1 MLKKNTL
8 SMGLE
13 MWLLATILFLVEFVR
28 GAALISFIPIYGK
41 NILFIPVAMI
51 GVAVTAHYLTDTVLK
66 SVIGYLLDRF
76 SIRFIVHTG
85 LLITCAG
92 MFLFQYAHTAWV
104 FVLASALYGIGISPI
119 WIVCLTKVTE
129 ENRATQMGFLY
140 TIWLVGMGLGPVV
153 CNLVI
158 EHYPILTYWILVALS
173 ILAWVLSLFMT
184 NKKVNQVRAIPFRE
198 QLMILKDRLRAMKP
212 LLPGMILQTTGASM
226 IVPILPSFA
235 EESLHLTNTE
245 YTLLL
250 LFGGACTVIG
260 LIPMGRLS
268 DRFGKK
274 WFLVL
279 GFLIFAF
286 ALFSISQGP
295 SLGMAYVWAI
305 VLGIS
310 YAAVLPAWNALLA
323 QYVPPAQQGLGWG
336 IFSTVEGIGV
346 MIGPVL
352 GGYLASV
359 MSTQQVVLISSILF
373 GLIALFYVFFPFRL
387 LAHQPTRR
395 K

>member
-1 MLKKNTL
+1 MIKKDRL
-8 SMGLE
+8 SLGRE
-13 MWLLATILFLVEFVR
+13 VWLLAIILFFVEFVR

-41 NILFIPVAMI
+41 EVLYINVAII
-51 GVAVTAHYLTDTVLK
+51 GVAITAHYLTDTILK

-85 LLITCAG
+85 LLITLAG
-92 MFLFQYAHTAWV
+92 MLMFQFANHHWV
-104 FVLASALYGIGISPI
+104 FILASALYGVGISPI

-129 ENRATQMGFLY
+129 EKRATQMGFLY

-153 CNLVI
+153 CNVII
-158 EHYPILTYWILVALS
+158 EHHPILSYWILV
-173 ILAWVLSLFMT
+173 VLSLLAWILSLFIT
-184 NKKVNQVRAIPFRE
+184 NTQVQQVQYIPFRE
-198 QLMILKDRLRAMKP
+198 QLHILSERLKLMKP

-235 EESLHLTNTE
+235 EESLRLTNTS

-250 LFGGACTVIG
+250 LFGGACTVIA
-260 LIPMGRLS
+260 LIPMGKLS

-274 WFLVL
+274 WFLVF
-279 GFLIFAF
+279 GFLMFAF
-286 ALFSISQGP
+286 ALYSISQGP
-295 SLGMAYVWAI
+295 TLVMAYVWAI
-305 VLGIS
+305 VLGVS

-323 QYVPPAQQGLGWG
+323 NYVPPAQQGLGWG

-352 GGYLASV
+352 GGYLASIY
-359 MSTQQVVLISSILF
+359 STQQVVFISSILF
-373 GLIALFYVFFPFRL
+373 GAIALFYIFFPFKHIVHHSTGR
-387 LAHQPTRR
+387 H
-395 K
+395 

>member
-1 MLKKNTL
+1 MLKMNKL

-13 MWLLATILFLVEFVR
+13 MSLLATILFLVEFVR

-158 EHYPILTYWILVALS
+158 EHYPILTYWMLVALS
-173 ILAWVLSLFMT
+173 VLAWVLSLFMT

-198 QLMILKDRLRAMKP
+198 QLSILKERLKAMKP

-235 EESLHLTNTE
+235 EESLRLTNTE

-260 LIPMGRLS
+260 LIPMGKLS

-352 GGYLASV
+352 GGFLASI
-359 MSTQQVVLISSILF
+359 MSTQQVVFISSILF

-387 LAHQPTRR
+387 ITDEPSRG

>member
-198 QLMILKDRLRAMKP
+198 QLMILKDRLLAMKP

>member
-1 MLKKNTL
+1 MLKKNKL

-158 EHYPILTYWILVALS
+158 EHYPILTYWILVGLS

-359 MSTQQVVLISSILF
+359 MSTQKVVLISSILF

>member
-158 EHYPILTYWILVALS
+158 EHHPILTYWILVALS
-173 ILAWVLSLFMT
+173 ILAWILSLFMT

-359 MSTQQVVLISSILF
+359 MSTQKVVLISSILF